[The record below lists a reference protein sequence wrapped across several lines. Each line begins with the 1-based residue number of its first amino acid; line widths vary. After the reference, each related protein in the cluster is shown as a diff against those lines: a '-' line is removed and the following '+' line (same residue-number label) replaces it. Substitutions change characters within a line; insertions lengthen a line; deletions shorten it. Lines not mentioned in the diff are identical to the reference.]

1 MPGGRPKGSV
11 GIKKRS
17 QASSQ
22 QSLGQSLT
30 QHQCDESDSD
40 VEALQIEAVSSL
52 ATKINGLKSRMVKE
66 FESLQQEFSKTID
79 DLRQSVEEIKAENTA
94 LKQRCSSLENRL
106 KILEDNRL
114 SHSQLINKNERF
126 SRRNNIR
133 IVGFTTQDGEN
144 CLEIAKKVLNEVGI
158 QDCRLERAHRD
169 GRSVPNRDRHILV
182 KLSYYQDKVTT
193 FKHARE
199 ALSNNRY
206 YIIDN
211 LTKIDLAGERKRKSE
226 VQDLRNK
233 APDNVFD
240 KVVGV
245 EATVNH
251 IILGKHE
258 HVHSFT
264 DVFSTFTF
272 RQVPGGHVNVTI
284 C

>member
-1 MPGGRPKGSV
+1 MAFHITFNRHTFLKMPGGRPKGSV

-193 FKHARE
+193 LKHARE
-199 ALSNNRY
+199 ALSSKRY
-206 YIIDN
+206 YIIDD
-211 LTKIDLAGERKRKSE
+211 LTKIDLAEKRKYKSE
-226 VQDLRNK
+226 VQELFQQGTRLR
-233 APDNVFD
+233 FT
-240 KVVGV
+240 GGCWRGS
-245 EATVNH
+245 T
-251 IILGKHE
+251 GKPYN
-258 HVHSFT
+258 FGPT
-264 DVFSTFTF
+264 
-272 RQVPGGHVNVTI
+272 
-284 C
+284 